1 MNSINDLILVLF
13 VLTNFTL
20 LGSNQLGACVRLSAM
35 QGMLLCP
42 LPLLLPQDGI
52 SLRSV
57 LFAVVLFA
65 LKGLVFPRLLFRTLR
80 TVNIRHE
87 LEPFVGYAA
96 SLLAGVG
103 ILAMSFWVAGG
114 LELPTSQRIAS
125 PLVLPI
131 ALSTIL
137 TGLFLI
143 VGRRKALMQVV
154 GYLVME
160 NGIYIFGIAVAQEV
174 PFLVETGILLDV
186 FVAVFVMGI
195 AIFHINRQFDHI
207 DVEKLTSLKD

>member
-1 MNSINDLILVLF
+1 MNALNDLILVIF
-13 VLTNFTL
+13 VLTNFSL
-20 LGSNQLGACVRLSAM
+20 LGASQMGACVRLSAA

-42 LPLLLPQDGI
+42 LPFLLAHDGM
-52 SLRSV
+52 SLRSLLFATV
-57 LFAVVLFA
+57 LFVV
-65 LKGLVFPRLLFRTLR
+65 KGIVFPRLLFRTLR
-80 TVNIRHE
+80 TVHIRHE
-87 LEPFVGYAA
+87 VEPLVGYAA

-103 ILAMSFWVAGG
+103 ILALSFWVAGG
-114 LELPTSQRIAS
+114 LELPTSQQLS

>member
-1 MNSINDLILVLF
+1 MSSINDLILVIF
-13 VLTNFTL
+13 VLTNFSL
-20 LGSNQLGACVRLSAM
+20 LGVSQMGACVRLTAA

-42 LPLLLPQDGI
+42 LPLLLPPDGI
-52 SLRSV
+52 SLRSL
-57 LFAVVLFA
+57 LFAVGLFA
-65 LKGLVFPRLLFRTLR
+65 VKGIVFPKLLFRTLR

-87 LEPFVGYAA
+87 VEPFVGYAA
-96 SLLAGVG
+96 SLLAGIG
-103 ILAMSFWVAGG
+103 ILALSFWVASG
-114 LELPTSQRIAS
+114 LELPTSQPLS

>member
-1 MNSINDLILVLF
+1 MSSINDLILVIF
-13 VLTNFTL
+13 VLTNFSL
-20 LGSNQLGACVRLSAM
+20 LGASQMGACVRLSAA

-42 LPLLLPQDGI
+42 LPLLLPQDGF
-52 SLRSV
+52 SLRSL
-57 LFAVVLFA
+57 LFAVGLFA
-65 LKGLVFPRLLFRTLR
+65 VKGIVFPRLLFRTLR

-87 LEPFVGYAA
+87 VEPFVGYTA
-96 SLLAGVG
+96 SLLAGIG
-103 ILAMSFWVAGG
+103 ILALSLWVAGG
-114 LELPTSQRIAS
+114 LQLPTSQQLS

-186 FVAVFVMGI
+186 FVAVFLMGI

>member
-1 MNSINDLILVLF
+1 MSSINDLILVIF
-13 VLTNFTL
+13 VLTNFSL
-20 LGSNQLGACVRLSAM
+20 LGASQMGACVRLSAA

-42 LPLLLPQDGI
+42 LPLLLPQDGF
-52 SLRSV
+52 SLRSL
-57 LFAVVLFA
+57 LFAVGLFA
-65 LKGLVFPRLLFRTLR
+65 VKGIVFPRLLFRTLR

-87 LEPFVGYAA
+87 VEPFVGYTA
-96 SLLAGVG
+96 SLLAGIG
-103 ILAMSFWVAGG
+103 ILALSLWVAGG
-114 LELPTSQRIAS
+114 LQLPTFQQLS

-186 FVAVFVMGI
+186 FVAVFLMGI

>member
-1 MNSINDLILVLF
+1 M
-13 VLTNFTL
+13 
-20 LGSNQLGACVRLSAM
+20 GACVRLSAA

-42 LPLLLPQDGI
+42 LPLLLPQDGF
-52 SLRSV
+52 SLRSL
-57 LFAVVLFA
+57 LFAVGLFA
-65 LKGLVFPRLLFRTLR
+65 VKGIVFPRLLFRTLR

-87 LEPFVGYAA
+87 VEPFVGYTA
-96 SLLAGVG
+96 SLLAGIG
-103 ILAMSFWVAGG
+103 ILALSLWVAGG
-114 LELPTSQRIAS
+114 LQLPTSQQLS

-186 FVAVFVMGI
+186 FVAVFLMGI

>member
-1 MNSINDLILVLF
+1 MNALNDLILVIF
-13 VLTNFTL
+13 VLTNFSL
-20 LGSNQLGACVRLSAM
+20 LGASQMGACVRLSAA
-35 QGMLLCP
+35 QGMWLCP
-42 LPLLLPQDGI
+42 LPFLLAHDGMN
-52 SLRSV
+52 LRSLVFATV
-57 LFAVVLFA
+57 LFVV
-65 LKGLVFPRLLFRTLR
+65 KGIVFPRLLFRTLR
-80 TVNIRHE
+80 TVHIRHE
-87 LEPFVGYAA
+87 VEPLVGYAA

-103 ILAMSFWVAGG
+103 ILALSFWVAGG
-114 LELPTSQRIAS
+114 LELPTSQQLS